1 MGVEEVG
8 SNDLFSSLGFKVRED
23 LQEAC
28 RRYRQ
33 WLSGPGEWWNGEER
47 VAIVKETRVAWDCL
61 LCARKKEALSPKSID
76 ENHSADPP
84 LSRQA
89 VEAIHRIVT
98 DPSRLSEQWLL
109 ELKQEGL
116 GYPKIVELIG
126 VVAGGISM
134 DYLFWGLGAEPP
146 ALPKPGSGNPVREEP
161 QDLGFHTAW
170 VPTVIP
176 EKSRGRLKAFYNS
189 AANPA
194 GRVAHIMQA
203 LSAAPETLLAFYE
216 LTSVIYLP
224 PGKVGNPGAETGRAI
239 SRPQI
244 EILAA
249 VVSAANACQ
258 Y

>member
-1 MGVEEVG
+1 MPIG
-8 SNDLFSSLGFKVRED
+8 SDSENLFSPLGFKVRED
-23 LQEAC
+23 LQEAYH
-28 RRYRQ
+28 RSRH
-33 WLSGPGEWWNGEER
+33 WVSGPGEWWTGAER
-47 VAIVKETRVAWDCL
+47 VAMVKETRAAWTCL
-61 LCARKKEALSPKSID
+61 LCARKKEALSPKSIS
-76 ENHSADPP
+76 ENHLADPP
-84 LSRQA
+84 LSPQV

-98 DPSRLSEQWLL
+98 DPSRLSEQWVL

-126 VVAGGISM
+126 VVASGISM

-146 ALPKPGSGNPVREEP
+146 ALPKPGSGKPVREKP

-176 EKSRGRLKAFYNS
+176 EKSTGRLKAFYDS

-194 GRVAHIMQA
+194 GWVAHVMQA
-203 LSAAPETLLAFYE
+203 LSAAPETLIAFYD

-244 EILAA
+244 ELLAA
-249 VVSAANACQ
+249 VVSAANACP

>member
-1 MGVEEVG
+1 MTEKFG
-8 SNDLFSSLGFKVRED
+8 SGNPFSPLGFKVREN
-23 LQEAC
+23 LQEAYQ
-28 RRYRQ
+28 RYRH
-33 WLSGPGEWWNGEER
+33 WLSHPGEWWTGAER
-47 VAIVKETRVAWDCL
+47 VAMVKETRRGWDCL
-61 LCARKKEALSPKSID
+61 LCARKKETLSPKSIA

-84 LSRQA
+84 LSRQV

-98 DPSRLSEQWLL
+98 DPSRLSEQWVL
-109 ELKQEGL
+109 ELKQEGF
-116 GYPKIVELIG
+116 GYPQIIELIG
-126 VVAGGISM
+126 MVTTGIAM
-134 DYLFWGLGAEPP
+134 DYLFWGLGLDPP
-146 ALPKPGSGNPVREEP
+146 ALPDPGSGNPTQGETQVF
-161 QDLGFHTAW
+161 GFHTAW

-176 EKSRGRLKAFYNS
+176 EKSRGRLKAFYDS

-203 LSAAPETLLAFYE
+203 LSAAPETLLAFYD

-244 EILAA
+244 ELLAA